1 MRPLNLNSPA
11 EVLTWLGVL
20 RSKVADIAAAGR
32 DATLPPR
39 DRVLSRAEA
48 RRQIDEGESAIGRLI
63 EVAYVG
69 LGETPPSAECIALS
83 GESEGPGDP
92 VPSSQRRPK

>member
-32 DATLPPR
+32 DAAQPPR
-39 DRVLSRAEA
+39 DRVLSRAEV
-48 RRQIDEGESAIGRLI
+48 RRQIDKAESAIERLI

-69 LGETPPSAECIALS
+69 LGETPPSAEHVIPN
-83 GESEGPGDP
+83 GEQEGPP
-92 VPSSQRRPK
+92 SVPRTR